1 MDFSPTKT
9 NPSTQLE
16 TLLCIIACTAFD
28 AVITKKHLHQT
39 MKTFFHEKVVTQTC
53 PKSRFGKSERKVLE
67 LFFFLLTSSV
77 CSERGVS
84 SWDLVLLEVEFVYNS
99 LANRWSTSKPFMVVH
114 GFEPN
119 HVLDLMFLPKDN
131 LVNQISEGFHVSVRR
146 VEG

>member
-1 MDFSPTKT
+1 M
-9 NPSTQLE
+9 
-16 TLLCIIACTAFD
+16 
-28 AVITKKHLHQT
+28 
-39 MKTFFHEKVVTQTC
+39 
-53 PKSRFGKSERKVLE
+53 
-67 LFFFLLTSSV
+67 
-77 CSERGVS
+77 CSKRGVS